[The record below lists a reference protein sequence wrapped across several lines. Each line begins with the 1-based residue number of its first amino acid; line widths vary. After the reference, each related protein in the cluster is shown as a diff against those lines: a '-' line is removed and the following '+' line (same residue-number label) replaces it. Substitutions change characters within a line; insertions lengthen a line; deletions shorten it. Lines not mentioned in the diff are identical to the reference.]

1 VRCAALRHL
10 SGLGIALTL
19 LAASAA
25 ARAQVAQHDTSLPI
39 EITADQL
46 EVAQKERVAT
56 FTGNVDAV
64 QGEMVLSADQLRVFY
79 YGDGQDERPP
89 GTSGSIRRIEA
100 EGNVFL
106 SSPRETAQGKV
117 GVYDVA
123 GNQLTLEGAV
133 VLTQDD
139 NVVKG
144 ERLEIDLVSGRSR
157 VLAAIA
163 ASEGAEPAQRVRA
176 IFTPEPADPAA
187 GPAAADADPRASPE
201 PAVPP
206 AAEPPATE

>member
-1 VRCAALRHL
+1 
-10 SGLGIALTL
+10 
-19 LAASAA
+19 
-25 ARAQVAQHDTSLPI
+25 
-39 EITADQL
+39 
-46 EVAQKERVAT
+46 
-56 FTGNVDAV
+56 
-64 QGEMVLSADQLRVFY
+64 VFY
-79 YGDGQDERPP
+79 YGDGQDERPA

-123 GNQLTLEGAV
+123 SNQLTLEGAV

-139 NVVKG
+139 NVVRG
-144 ERLEIDLVSGRSR
+144 ERLEMDLVSGRSR
-157 VLAAIA
+157 MLAAVA

-176 IFTPEPADPAA
+176 IFTPEQANPAA
-187 GPAAADADPRASPE
+187 GPGAGDADPPASPE

-206 AAEPPATE
+206 AAKPPVTQ